1 MVFRYFTDAI
11 SNASK
16 SIAAGVFVFGLVLA
30 GFGVLILALP
40 ELFAMLA
47 AVVFFIAGA
56 GCVGTAV
63 KIYLVQRHID
73 KITRDD
79 SSDYRKNVRIH
90 AEDREGF

>member
-1 MVFRYFTDAI
+1 MVFRYYTNAI

-16 SIAAGVFVFGLVLA
+16 SVATGIFVFGLALI
-30 GFGVLILALP
+30 GFGLLILALP
-40 ELFAMLA
+40 ALFAMLA

-56 GCVGTAV
+56 GCAATAL

-79 SSDYRKNVRIH
+79 SSDYRENVRIH
-90 AEDREGF
+90 IEGHNDV